1 MKHKAKTTIFLLLWT
16 RSPVVDYSHI
26 IAEAGMAM
34 KKASGGDFS
43 LRQGAGKS
51 SRTFLTWVCRRWRL
65 WNFSWNFSLMSGV
78 FPKRGI
84 NRRRGGVG
92 GALVGPDAT
101 QGLAVPGWGV
111 ATWQPPSGLLLT

>member
-1 MKHKAKTTIFLLLWT
+1 MKHKEKTTIELLLWT

-51 SRTFLTWVCRRWRL
+51 SRTLPRRVRRWQRL
-65 WNFSWNFSLMSGV
+65 RNFSWNISCFPTVFS
-78 FPKRGI
+78 
-84 NRRRGGVG
+84 NRRIYRQRGGVG
-92 GALVGPDAT
+92 GARVGPDAT
-101 QGLAVPGWGV
+101 LV
-111 ATWQPPSGLLLT
+111 